1 MWYNLVK
8 ILGRM
13 VFGMKLRFISFLLAT
28 VVSFSALGVGTYCST
43 AEAAWYYTPAVVD
56 KVAKTTKLNKLQS
69 KSAIL
74 IDLNNDEVLFE
85 KKTDKKLSMASL
97 AKLMTMLLVM
107 EKIDAGEISMKDKV
121 VITESAYGV
130 EGSQV
135 WLKPGEKFT
144 VEELL
149 EAVAIHSANDAA
161 IALAEYIAGSETSF
175 VRMMNDKVQ
184 QMGLKKTKYVDCN
197 GLADDDK
204 GQYTCVADIATISK
218 EIVVN
223 HPKLLKYT
231 QIKRKDFRKGTSAMV
246 TMDNTNRMLY
256 YYKGTLGLKTG
267 FTTRAGYNLSIVV
280 ERGNQKMLAVV
291 MGCDDTDVRF
301 GEVTRLL
308 NYGFNEVE
316 RVKVASAG
324 EVAGEVNVKNGAK
337 QTMNVVFKEDVEISM
352 EKNKNSEVQKEFVS
366 ATDLVAPVEQGACLG
381 QVNIK
386 QGNKT
391 LKTVDVY
398 AEGENKKANIFV
410 CFLRW
415 LVGLFH
421 R

>member
-1 MWYNLVK
+1 
-8 ILGRM
+8 
-13 VFGMKLRFISFLLAT
+13 MKLRFLSFLLAM
-28 VVSFSALGVGTYCST
+28 VLLFSSAGTGMYCAT
-43 AEAAWYYTPAVVD
+43 AEAAWYYTPSVVD
-56 KVAKTTKLNKLQS
+56 KVAKNTKLNKLQS

-85 KKTDKKLSMASL
+85 KNTSKKLSMASL

-107 EKIDAGEISMKDKV
+107 EKIDGGDISLKDKV

-161 IALAEYIAGSETSF
+161 IALAEYIAGSETAF
-175 VRMMNDKVQ
+175 VRMMNEKVQ
-184 QMGLKKTKYVDCN
+184 QMGLQKTKYVDCN
-197 GLADDDK
+197 GLADSDK

-218 EIVVN
+218 EIVN
-223 HPKLLKYT
+223 SHPKLLKYT

-267 FTTRAGYNLSIVV
+267 FTTKAGYNLSIVV
-280 ERGNQKMLAVV
+280 ERGKQKMLAVV

-301 GEVTRLL
+301 GEATRLL

-316 RVKVASAG
+316 RVKVATAG
-324 EVAGEVNVKNGAK
+324 EVVGQVNVENGAK
-337 QTMNVVFKEDVEISM
+337 QTMDVVFNEDIEISM
-352 EKNKNSEVQKEFVS
+352 AKNKNSEVQKEFVPT
-366 ATDLVAPVEQGACLG
+366 ADIVAPVEQGACLG
-381 QVNIK
+381 QVNLK
-386 QGNKT
+386 QGNKV

-398 AEGENKKANIFV
+398 APEENKKANIFV
-410 CFLRW
+410 RFWRW
-415 LVGLFH
+415 IVGLFS
-421 R
+421 